1 MMEDQQIVA
10 GVDAAAQGGGGGG
23 GLGRAGAVFLT
34 ATCAAATYSAAAAG
48 DIPSVAFVVA
58 SYGALL
64 LLLRSLRA
72 YELAPP
78 EADARREALRRRVW
92 SLCTLLSVMFAWKVA
107 SVVATPWPVAVGVW
121 AAAAVTSA
129 AGFVLLFRQQ
139 QRRQ

>member
-1 MMEDQQIVA
+1 MMEEDQQIVA
-10 GVDAAAQGGGGGG
+10 GVDAAARGGG

-48 DIPSVAFVVA
+48 DIPSVAFAVA

-78 EADARREALRRRVW
+78 EAAARREALRRRVW
-92 SLCTLLSVMFAWKVA
+92 ALCTLLSVMFAWKVA

>member
-10 GVDAAAQGGGGGG
+10 GVDAAAQGGGG

-48 DIPSVAFVVA
+48 DVPSVAFVVA

-78 EADARREALRRRVW
+78 EAAARRDALRRRVW
-92 SLCTLLSVMFAWKVA
+92 ALCTLLSVMFAWKVA